1 MSYMAEEKIKLAGED
16 SKDRLY
22 EAKQNQKAIRILTV
36 AAYVLCVSLVAIM
49 LSLYYIFLWDP
60 STNQINAKTQT
71 VDNIVIPD
79 NLAIQ
84 LANRSEVPAEL
95 FYTNLYRH
103 LIHSK
108 TIKAR
113 KSAAVRESSNLTRL
127 IQLYQQQKQISEND
141 VYVQSELEQLVDASA
156 SSASQSSAESTQPPS
171 SASDAMMADEDD
183 GGDDY
188 EQSGNY
194 GLYSN
199 HTTIQ
204 LDQDDALQQ

>member
-127 IQLYQQQKQISEND
+127 IQLYHQQKEINEND

>member
-113 KSAAVRESSNLTRL
+113 KSAAIHESYNLTRL
-127 IQLYQQQKQISEND
+127 IQLYQQQQQQWSNEGQAQGQ
-141 VYVQSELEQLVDASA
+141 VQSELEPLS
-156 SSASQSSAESTQPPS
+156 SSAEGTPSPS
-171 SASDAMMADEDD
+171 SASDIMMADEDD

-204 LDQDDALQQ
+204 LDQDDALQQQ